1 MMTTQLATKPIKILA
16 VILGIQIILT
26 VLLRIDFWAA
36 DPAKIVEPLIK
47 LDPQTLSQITVEA
60 AGKEKLLL
68 HKRGDGWV
76 LPQKYEFQASAEK
89 VLALVKRVNEIARGY
104 PVGQTQIAAKQ
115 FKVTDEV
122 FEKKVTFANKDGS
135 RAVLYIGS
143 APDFKKV
150 HVRVNDEPL
159 TYAASLNAFDIADEP
174 GDWLNSAFLKINREE
189 VKEIIFPQWTLV
201 NHNNSFVLS
210 DLLDVVEMKE
220 EEVGHVL
227 AQILELDFVDVL
239 GIKEKT
245 IQSKVPDLLF
255 EIKRNS
261 GEPVVYEIT
270 KLKKEDAYFL
280 KVSNQPFVFKLA
292 PGVVED
298 LLAIKKE
305 SMVQPRDTTVQP

>member
-1 MMTTQLATKPIKILA
+1 MGLQVILA
-16 VILGIQIILT
+16 I
-26 VLLRIDFWAA
+26 LLRMDFGVAG
-36 DPAKIVEPLIK
+36 PTKIAEPLLKI
-47 LDPQTLSQITVEA
+47 DPQTLSQITVEA

-76 LPQKYEFQASAEK
+76 LPQKYEFPASQDK
-89 VLALVKRVNEIARGY
+89 ILALVQQVGEIPRGY
-104 PVGQTQIAAKQ
+104 PVGKTRFAAKQ
-115 FKVTDEV
+115 FKVTDQE
-122 FEKKVTFANKDGS
+122 FEKKVIFENRDGS
-135 RAVLYIGS
+135 KNVLFVGS

-150 HVRVNDEPL
+150 HVRINDESL
-159 TYAASLNAFDIADEP
+159 TYVAPLNAFDIADRP
-174 GDWLNSAFLKINREE
+174 GDWLDGAFLEINREE
-189 VKEIIFPQWTLV
+189 VKEIIFPLWTLV

-220 EEVGHVL
+220 EEVSHVL
-227 AQILELDFVDVL
+227 AQILELNFVDVL

-261 GEPVVYEIT
+261 GETVVYEIT

-305 SMVQPRDTTVQP
+305 NMVQPREALEEAN